1 MTTCIFTSN
10 SSIKHDTGPGHPE
23 CPERIPAILTGLK
36 KIQSQKLIWKE
47 IGSFDEKYIELTHS
61 KKYLEKINQS
71 FPKEDLVFL
80 DGDTIVSKGSKKAAY
95 DAVGAIINAIDAV
108 MNQEF
113 DNAFCV
119 VRPPGHHAE
128 KEQAMGFCIFNN
140 VAVGAT
146 YLLEKYKL
154 DKVAIIDFD
163 VHHGNGTQDIFY
175 NEKKVLYISS
185 HQFPFYPGTGS
196 KDEIGK
202 FNNILNIPLK
212 TGTVSEE
219 FFNSYKKVYDKLNE
233 FRPQFILL
241 SAGFDAHKND
251 PLANVNLESRDY
263 YILTKEIMKIAKK
276 ICSNK
281 IVSILEGG
289 YNLSAIQESAKYHV
303 EALLE
308 V

>member
-61 KKYLEKINQS
+61 QKYLEKINQS

-95 DAVGAIINAIDAV
+95 DAVGGIINAIDAV

-113 DNAFCV
+113 NNAFCV

-154 DKVAIIDFD
+154 NKVAIIDFD

-212 TGTVSEE
+212 AGTVSEE

-251 PLANVNLESRDY
+251 PLANVNLESKDY

-276 ICSNK
+276 VCDNK

>member
-1 MTTCIFTSN
+1 VTTCIFTSN

-36 KIQSQKLIWKE
+36 KIQSQKLIWRE

-95 DAVGAIINAIDAV
+95 DAVGAIINAIDTV

-175 NEKKVLYISS
+175 NEKKVLYVSS

-212 TGTVSEE
+212 AGTVSEE
-219 FFNSYKKVYDKLNE
+219 FFNSYKKVYNKLNE
-233 FRPQFILL
+233 FKPQFILL

-251 PLANVNLESRDY
+251 PLANVDLESRDY

>member
-36 KIQSQKLIWKE
+36 KLQSQKLIWKE

-71 FPKEDLVFL
+71 FPKENLFFL

-95 DAVGAIINAIDAV
+95 DAVASIINAIDAV

-140 VAVGAT
+140 VAVGGT

-212 TGTVSEE
+212 AGTVSEE

-263 YILTKEIMKIAKK
+263 YILTREIMKIAKK
-276 ICSNK
+276 VCSNK

-308 V
+308 I

>member
-1 MTTCIFTSN
+1 VTTCIFTSN

-23 CPERIPAILTGLK
+23 CPERIPAIITGLK

-212 TGTVSEE
+212 AGTVSEE

-251 PLANVNLESRDY
+251 PLANVDLESRDY

>member
-1 MTTCIFTSN
+1 MTTCIFTAD
-10 SSIKHDTGPGHPE
+10 SSTQHDTGPGHPE
-23 CPERIPAILTGLK
+23 CPERIPSIINGLK
-36 KIQSQKLIWKE
+36 RIQSKNLIWKDV
-47 IGSFDEKYIELTHS
+47 GSFDEKYIKLTHS
-61 KKYLEKINQS
+61 EKYLEKINQS
-71 FPKEDLVFL
+71 FPKEGLDFL

-95 DAVGAIINAIDAV
+95 DAVSSIINAIDAV
-108 MNQEF
+108 MNKEF
-113 DNAFCV
+113 NNAFCV

-154 DKVAIIDFD
+154 NKVAIIDFD

-196 KDEIGK
+196 EDETGK
-202 FNNILNIPLK
+202 YDNILNIPLK
-212 TGTVSEE
+212 AETSSKE
-219 FFNSYKKVYDKLNE
+219 FFDSYKKVYDKLNE
-233 FRPQFILL
+233 FKPEFILL

-251 PLANVNLESRDY
+251 PLANINLESKDY
-263 YILTKEIMKIAKK
+263 YTLTKEIMKIAKQ
-276 ICSNK
+276 ICENK

-289 YNLSAIQESAKYHV
+289 YNLAAIQESAKYHV

>member
-36 KIQSQKLIWKE
+36 KIQSQKLIWRE

-146 YLLEKYKL
+146 YLLEKHKL

-212 TGTVSEE
+212 AGTVSEE

>member
-80 DGDTIVSKGSKKAAY
+80 DGDTIVSRGSKKAAY

-212 TGTVSEE
+212 AGTVSEE

-251 PLANVNLESRDY
+251 PLANVDLESRDY

>member
-1 MTTCIFTSN
+1 MTTCIFTAD
-10 SSIKHDTGPGHPE
+10 SSTQHDTGPGHPE
-23 CPERIPAILTGLK
+23 CPERIPSIINGLK
-36 KIQSQKLIWKE
+36 RIQSKNLIWKDV
-47 IGSFDEKYIELTHS
+47 GSFDEKYIKLTHS
-61 KKYLEKINQS
+61 EKYLEKINQS
-71 FPKEDLVFL
+71 FPKEGLDFL

-95 DAVGAIINAIDAV
+95 DAVSSIINAIDAV
-108 MNQEF
+108 MNKEF
-113 DNAFCV
+113 NNAFCV

-154 DKVAIIDFD
+154 NKVAIIDFD

-196 KDEIGK
+196 EDETGK
-202 FNNILNIPLK
+202 YNNILNIPLK
-212 TGTVSEE
+212 AETSSKE
-219 FFNSYKKVYDKLNE
+219 FFESYKKVYDKLNE
-233 FRPQFILL
+233 FKPEFILL

-251 PLANVNLESRDY
+251 PLANINLESKDY
-263 YILTKEIMKIAKK
+263 YTLTKEIIKIAKQ
-276 ICSNK
+276 ICENK

-289 YNLSAIQESAKYHV
+289 YNLAAIQESAKYHV

>member
-1 MTTCIFTSN
+1 VTTCIFTAD
-10 SSIKHDTGPGHPE
+10 SSIQHDTGPGHPE
-23 CPERIPAILTGLK
+23 CPERIPSIVNGLK
-36 KIQSQKLIWKE
+36 KILSKNLIWKSV
-47 IGSFDEKYIELTHS
+47 GSFDEKYIKLTHS
-61 KKYLEKINQS
+61 EKYFEKINQS
-71 FPKEDLVFL
+71 FPKEGLDFL
-80 DGDTIVSKGSKKAAY
+80 DGDTIVSKGSKKATY
-95 DAVGAIINAIDAV
+95 DAVASIINAIDGI
-108 MNQEF
+108 MNKEF

-128 KEQAMGFCIFNN
+128 KDHAMGFCIFNN

-146 YLLEKYKL
+146 YLIEKYKL
-154 DKVAIIDFD
+154 NRLTIIDFD

-196 KDEIGK
+196 EDETGK
-202 FNNILNIPLK
+202 YNNILNIPLK
-212 TGTVSEE
+212 SGTNSKE
-219 FFNSYKKVYDKLNE
+219 FFDSYEKVYAKINE
-233 FRPQFILL
+233 FKPEFILL

-251 PLANVNLESRDY
+251 PLANINLETKDY
-263 YILTKEIMKIAKK
+263 YTLTKEIMKIAKRV
-276 ICSNK
+276 CGNK

-289 YNLSAIQESAKYHV
+289 YNLAAIEESAKCHV

>member
-10 SSIKHDTGPGHPE
+10 SFIKHDTGPGHPE

-36 KIQSQKLIWKE
+36 KIQSQKLIWRE

-140 VAVGAT
+140 IAVGAT

-212 TGTVSEE
+212 AGTVSEE
-219 FFNSYKKVYDKLNE
+219 FFNNYKKVYDKLNE

-281 IVSILEGG
+281 IISILEGG

>member
-1 MTTCIFTSN
+1 MTTCIFTAE
-10 SSIKHDTGPGHPE
+10 SSIQHDTGPGHPE
-23 CPERIPAILTGLK
+23 CPERIPSIINGLK
-36 KIQSQKLIWKE
+36 KIQSKNLIWKNV
-47 IGSFDEKYIELTHS
+47 GSFDEKYIKLTHS
-61 KKYLEKINQS
+61 EKYFEKINQS
-71 FPKEDLVFL
+71 FPKEGLDFL

-95 DAVGAIINAIDAV
+95 DAVTSIINAIDGV
-108 MNQEF
+108 MNKEF

-128 KEQAMGFCIFNN
+128 KEHAMGFCIFNN

-146 YLLEKYKL
+146 YLIEKYRL
-154 DKVAIIDFD
+154 NKVAIIDFD
-163 VHHGNGTQDIFY
+163 VHHGNGTQDIFC

-196 KDEIGK
+196 EDETGK
-202 FNNILNIPLK
+202 YNNILNIPLK
-212 TGTVSEE
+212 SGTNSEE
-219 FFNSYKKVYDKLNE
+219 FFDSYKKIYTKLNE
-233 FRPQFILL
+233 FKPEFILL

-251 PLANVNLESRDY
+251 PLANINLESKDY
-263 YILTKEIMKIAKK
+263 YTLTKEVIKIAKQL
-276 ICSNK
+276 CDNK

-289 YNLSAIQESAKYHV
+289 YNLAAIQESAKYHV

>member
-10 SSIKHDTGPGHPE
+10 SSIRHDTGPGHPE
-23 CPERIPAILTGLK
+23 CPERIPAILNGLK

-61 KKYLEKINQS
+61 QKYLEKINQS

-128 KEQAMGFCIFNN
+128 KEQAMGFCILNN

-212 TGTVSEE
+212 AGTVSEE

-251 PLANVNLESRDY
+251 PLANVNLESKDY

-276 ICSNK
+276 ICGNK

>member
-1 MTTCIFTSN
+1 MTTCIFTAD
-10 SSIKHDTGPGHPE
+10 SSTQHDTGPGHPE
-23 CPERIPAILTGLK
+23 CPERIPSIINGLK
-36 KIQSQKLIWKE
+36 RIQSKNLIWKDV
-47 IGSFDEKYIELTHS
+47 GSFDEKYIKLTHS
-61 KKYLEKINQS
+61 EKYLEKINQS
-71 FPKEDLVFL
+71 FPKEGLDFL

-95 DAVGAIINAIDAV
+95 DAVSSIINAIDAV
-108 MNQEF
+108 MNKEF
-113 DNAFCV
+113 NNAFCV

-154 DKVAIIDFD
+154 NKVAIIDFD

-196 KDEIGK
+196 EDETGK
-202 FNNILNIPLK
+202 YNNILNIPLK
-212 TGTVSEE
+212 AETSSKE
-219 FFNSYKKVYDKLNE
+219 FFDSYKKVYDKLNE
-233 FRPQFILL
+233 FKPEFILL

-251 PLANVNLESRDY
+251 PLANINLESKDY
-263 YILTKEIMKIAKK
+263 YTLTKEIMKIAKQ
-276 ICSNK
+276 ICESK

-289 YNLSAIQESAKYHV
+289 YNLAAIQESAKYHV

>member
-1 MTTCIFTSN
+1 VTTCIFTSS

-23 CPERIPAILTGLK
+23 CPERVPAILTGLK

-47 IGSFDEKYIELTHS
+47 IRYFDEKYIELTHS

-71 FPKEDLVFL
+71 FPKEDLVYL
-80 DGDTIVSKGSKKAAY
+80 DGDTIISKGSKKAAH
-95 DAVGAIINAIDAV
+95 DAVGAIINAIDAL

-119 VRPPGHHAE
+119 VRPPGHHAK

-175 NEKKVLYISS
+175 NEKRVLYISS

-212 TGTVSEE
+212 AGTVSEE

-251 PLANVNLESRDY
+251 PLANVDLESRDY

-276 ICSNK
+276 ICSDK

>member
-1 MTTCIFTSN
+1 MTTCIFTSS

-23 CPERIPAILTGLK
+23 CPERVPAILTGLK

-47 IGSFDEKYIELTHS
+47 IRYFDEKYIELTHS

-175 NEKKVLYISS
+175 NEKRVLYISS

-212 TGTVSEE
+212 AGTVSEE

-251 PLANVNLESRDY
+251 PLANVDLESRDY

>member
-10 SSIKHDTGPGHPE
+10 YSIRHDTGPGHPE
-23 CPERIPAILTGLK
+23 CPERIPAILNGLK

-61 KKYLEKINQS
+61 QKYLEKINQS

-108 MNQEF
+108 MNQKF

-212 TGTVSEE
+212 AGTVSDE
-219 FFNSYKKVYDKLNE
+219 FFNCYKKVYDKLNE

-251 PLANVNLESRDY
+251 PLANVNLESKDY
-263 YILTKEIMKIAKK
+263 YVLTKEIMKIAKK
-276 ICSNK
+276 ICGNK

>member
-1 MTTCIFTSN
+1 MTTCIFTAD
-10 SSIKHDTGPGHPE
+10 SSTQHDTGPGHPE
-23 CPERIPAILTGLK
+23 CPERIPSIINGLK
-36 KIQSQKLIWKE
+36 RIQSKNLIWKDV
-47 IGSFDEKYIELTHS
+47 GSFDEKYIKLTHS
-61 KKYLEKINQS
+61 EKYLEKINQS
-71 FPKEDLVFL
+71 FPKEGLDFL

-95 DAVGAIINAIDAV
+95 DAVSSIINAIDAV
-108 MNQEF
+108 MNKEF
-113 DNAFCV
+113 NNAFCV

-154 DKVAIIDFD
+154 NKVAIIDFD

-196 KDEIGK
+196 EDETGK
-202 FNNILNIPLK
+202 YDNILNIPLK
-212 TGTVSEE
+212 AETSSKE
-219 FFNSYKKVYDKLNE
+219 FFDSYKKVYDKLNE
-233 FRPQFILL
+233 FKPEFILL

-251 PLANVNLESRDY
+251 PLANINLESKDY
-263 YILTKEIMKIAKK
+263 YTLTKEIMKIAKQ
-276 ICSNK
+276 ICESK

-289 YNLSAIQESAKYHV
+289 YNLAAIQESAKYHV

>member
-1 MTTCIFTSN
+1 VTTCIFTSN
-10 SSIKHDTGPGHPE
+10 SFIKHDTGPGHPE
-23 CPERIPAILTGLK
+23 FPERIPAILTGLK
-36 KIQSQKLIWKE
+36 KIQSQKLIWRE

-140 VAVGAT
+140 IAVGAT

-212 TGTVSEE
+212 AGTVSEE

>member
-10 SSIKHDTGPGHPE
+10 YSIKHDTGPGHPE

-36 KIQSQKLIWKE
+36 KIQSQKLIWRE

-128 KEQAMGFCIFNN
+128 KEHAMGFCIFNN

-212 TGTVSEE
+212 AGTVSEE

>member
-36 KIQSQKLIWKE
+36 KIQSQKLIWRE

-146 YLLEKYKL
+146 YLLEKHKL

-175 NEKKVLYISS
+175 NEKKILYISS

-196 KDEIGK
+196 EDETGK
-202 FNNILNIPLK
+202 YNNILNIPLK
-212 TGTVSEE
+212 AGTSSKE

-233 FRPQFILL
+233 FNPEFILL

-251 PLANVNLESRDY
+251 PLANINLESKDY
-263 YILTKEIMKIAKK
+263 YTLTKEIMKTYK
-276 ICSNK
+276 
-281 IVSILEGG
+281 
-289 YNLSAIQESAKYHV
+289 
-303 EALLE
+303 
-308 V
+308 

>member
-23 CPERIPAILTGLK
+23 CPERVPAILTGLK
-36 KIQSQKLIWKE
+36 KIQSQKLIWRE

-212 TGTVSEE
+212 AGTVSEE
-219 FFNSYKKVYDKLNE
+219 FFNNYKKVYDKLNE

-251 PLANVNLESRDY
+251 PLANLNLVSRDY

>member
-47 IGSFDEKYIELTHS
+47 IRSFDEKYIELTHS

-212 TGTVSEE
+212 AGTVSEE

-251 PLANVNLESRDY
+251 PLANVDLESRDY

>member
-212 TGTVSEE
+212 AGTVSEE

-251 PLANVNLESRDY
+251 PLANVDLESRDY

-276 ICSNK
+276 VCNNK

-289 YNLSAIQESAKYHV
+289 YNLSAIQESTKYHV

>member
-10 SSIKHDTGPGHPE
+10 SFIKHDTGPGHPE

-61 KKYLEKINQS
+61 KKYLEKISQS

-212 TGTVSEE
+212 AGTVSEE
-219 FFNSYKKVYDKLNE
+219 FFNNYKKVYDKLNE

>member
-10 SSIKHDTGPGHPE
+10 FSIKHDTGPGHPE
-23 CPERIPAILTGLK
+23 CPERIPAILNGLK

-61 KKYLEKINQS
+61 QKYLEKINQS

-95 DAVGAIINAIDAV
+95 DAVGGVINAIDAV

-140 VAVGAT
+140 VAIGAT

-154 DKVAIIDFD
+154 NKVAIIDFD

-212 TGTVSEE
+212 AGTVSEE
-219 FFNSYKKVYDKLNE
+219 FFNSYKKVYEKLNE
-233 FRPQFILL
+233 FSPQFILL

-251 PLANVNLESRDY
+251 PLANVNLESKDY

-276 ICSNK
+276 VCDNK

>member
-10 SSIKHDTGPGHPE
+10 SFIKHDTGPGHPE

-212 TGTVSEE
+212 AGTVSEE

-251 PLANVNLESRDY
+251 PLANVDLESRDY

>member
-1 MTTCIFTSN
+1 MTTCIFTAD
-10 SSIKHDTGPGHPE
+10 SSIQHDTGPGHPE
-23 CPERIPAILTGLK
+23 CAERIPSIINALK
-36 KIQSQKLIWKE
+36 KIQSQKLIWKNV
-47 IGSFDEKYIELTHS
+47 GSFDEKYIKLTHS
-61 KKYLEKINQS
+61 VKYFEKINQS
-71 FPKEDLVFL
+71 FPTEGLDFL

-95 DAVGAIINAIDAV
+95 DSVASIINAIDAI
-108 MNQEF
+108 MNKEF
-113 DNAFCV
+113 NNAFCV
-119 VRPPGHHAE
+119 IRPPGHHAE

-154 DKVAIIDFD
+154 NKVAIIDFD

-196 KDEIGK
+196 ENETGK
-202 FNNILNIPLK
+202 YNNILNIPLK
-212 TGTVSEE
+212 AETSSKE
-219 FFNSYKKVYDKLNE
+219 FFDSYKKVYDKLNE
-233 FRPQFILL
+233 FKPEFILL

-251 PLANVNLESRDY
+251 PLANINLESKDY
-263 YILTKEIMKIAKK
+263 YTLTKEIMKIAKQ
-276 ICSNK
+276 ICESK

-289 YNLSAIQESAKYHV
+289 YNLVAIQESAKYHV

>member
-1 MTTCIFTSN
+1 VTTCIFTAD
-10 SSIKHDTGPGHPE
+10 SSTQHDTGPGHPE
-23 CPERIPAILTGLK
+23 CPERIPSIINGLK
-36 KIQSQKLIWKE
+36 RIQSKNLIWKDV
-47 IGSFDEKYIELTHS
+47 GSFDEKYIKLTHS
-61 KKYLEKINQS
+61 EKYLEKINQS
-71 FPKEDLVFL
+71 FPKEGLDFL
-80 DGDTIVSKGSKKAAY
+80 DVDTIVSKGSKKAAY
-95 DAVGAIINAIDAV
+95 DAVSSIINAIDAV
-108 MNQEF
+108 MNKEF
-113 DNAFCV
+113 NNAFCV

-154 DKVAIIDFD
+154 NKVAIIDFD

-196 KDEIGK
+196 EDETGK
-202 FNNILNIPLK
+202 YDNILNIPLK
-212 TGTVSEE
+212 AETSSKE
-219 FFNSYKKVYDKLNE
+219 FFDSYKKVYDKLNE
-233 FRPQFILL
+233 FKPEFILL

-251 PLANVNLESRDY
+251 PLANINLESKDY
-263 YILTKEIMKIAKK
+263 YTLTKEIIKIAKQ
-276 ICSNK
+276 ICENK

-289 YNLSAIQESAKYHV
+289 YNLAAIQESAKYHV

>member
-10 SSIKHDTGPGHPE
+10 YSIKHDTGPGHPE

-212 TGTVSEE
+212 AGTVSEE

-251 PLANVNLESRDY
+251 PLANLDLESRDY

>member
-36 KIQSQKLIWKE
+36 KIQSQKLIWRE

-202 FNNILNIPLK
+202 FNNILNIPLRA
-212 TGTVSEE
+212 GTVSEE

>member
-1 MTTCIFTSN
+1 
-10 SSIKHDTGPGHPE
+10 
-23 CPERIPAILTGLK
+23 
-36 KIQSQKLIWKE
+36 
-47 IGSFDEKYIELTHS
+47 
-61 KKYLEKINQS
+61 
-71 FPKEDLVFL
+71 
-80 DGDTIVSKGSKKAAY
+80 
-95 DAVGAIINAIDAV
+95 

-140 VAVGAT
+140 VAIGAT

-154 DKVAIIDFD
+154 NKVAIIDFD

-212 TGTVSEE
+212 AGTVSEE
-219 FFNSYKKVYDKLNE
+219 FFNSYKKVYEKLNE
-233 FRPQFILL
+233 FSPQFILL

-251 PLANVNLESRDY
+251 PLANVNLESKDY
-263 YILTKEIMKIAKK
+263 YILTKEIMKMAKK
-276 ICSNK
+276 VCNNK

>member
-1 MTTCIFTSN
+1 MTTCIFTAD
-10 SSIKHDTGPGHPE
+10 SSTQHDTGPGHPE
-23 CPERIPAILTGLK
+23 CPERIPSIINGLK
-36 KIQSQKLIWKE
+36 RIQSKNLIWKDV
-47 IGSFDEKYIELTHS
+47 GSFDEKYIKLTHS
-61 KKYLEKINQS
+61 EKYLENINQS
-71 FPKEDLVFL
+71 FPKEGLDFL

-95 DAVGAIINAIDAV
+95 DAVSSIINAIDAV
-108 MNQEF
+108 MNKEF
-113 DNAFCV
+113 NNAFCV

-154 DKVAIIDFD
+154 NKVAIIDFD

-196 KDEIGK
+196 EDETGK
-202 FNNILNIPLK
+202 YDNILNIPLK
-212 TGTVSEE
+212 AETSSKE
-219 FFNSYKKVYDKLNE
+219 FFESYKKVYDKLNE
-233 FRPQFILL
+233 FKPEFILL

-251 PLANVNLESRDY
+251 PLANINLESKDY
-263 YILTKEIMKIAKK
+263 YTLTKEIMKIAKQ
-276 ICSNK
+276 ICESK

-289 YNLSAIQESAKYHV
+289 YNLAAIQESAKYHV

>member
-128 KEQAMGFCIFNN
+128 KEHAMGFCIFNN
-140 VAVGAT
+140 IAVGAT

-212 TGTVSEE
+212 AGTVSEE

-251 PLANVNLESRDY
+251 PLANVDLESRDY

>member
-1 MTTCIFTSN
+1 MTTCIFTTD
-10 SSIKHDTGPGHPE
+10 SSVQHDTGPGHPE
-23 CPERIPAILTGLK
+23 CPERIPSIINGLK
-36 KIQSQKLIWKE
+36 KIQSQKLIWEKVR
-47 IGSFDEKYIELTHS
+47 SFDDKYIKLTHS
-61 KKYLEKINQS
+61 EKYFEKINQS
-71 FPKEDLVFL
+71 FPKEGLAFL

-108 MNQEF
+108 MNKEF

-140 VAVGAT
+140 IAVGAT
-146 YLLEKYKL
+146 YLMEKYKMN
-154 DKVAIIDFD
+154 KVAIIDFD

-196 KDEIGK
+196 KDETGK
-202 FNNILNIPLK
+202 YNNILNIPLK
-212 TGTVSEE
+212 AGTNSKE
-219 FFNSYKKVYDKLNE
+219 FFASYNKVYDKLNE
-233 FRPQFILL
+233 FKPEFILL

-251 PLANVNLESRDY
+251 PLANINLESKDY
-263 YILTKEIMKIAKK
+263 YTLTKEIIKIAKQV
-276 ICSNK
+276 SGNK

-289 YNLSAIQESAKYHV
+289 YNLAAIQESAKYHV

-308 V
+308 A

>member
-1 MTTCIFTSN
+1 VTTCIFTAD
-10 SSIKHDTGPGHPE
+10 SSTQHDTGPGHPE
-23 CPERIPAILTGLK
+23 CPERIPSIINGLK
-36 KIQSQKLIWKE
+36 RIQSKNLIWKDV
-47 IGSFDEKYIELTHS
+47 GSFDEKYIKLTHS
-61 KKYLEKINQS
+61 EKYLEKINQS
-71 FPKEDLVFL
+71 FPKEGLDFL

-95 DAVGAIINAIDAV
+95 DAVSSIINAIDAV
-108 MNQEF
+108 MNKEF
-113 DNAFCV
+113 NNAFCV

-146 YLLEKYKL
+146 YLLGKYKL
-154 DKVAIIDFD
+154 NKVAIIDFD

-196 KDEIGK
+196 EDETGK
-202 FNNILNIPLK
+202 YDNILNIPLK
-212 TGTVSEE
+212 AETSSKE
-219 FFNSYKKVYDKLNE
+219 FFDSYKKVYDKLNE
-233 FRPQFILL
+233 FKPEFILL

-251 PLANVNLESRDY
+251 PLANINLESKDY
-263 YILTKEIMKIAKK
+263 YTLTKEIMKIAKQ
-276 ICSNK
+276 ICESK

-289 YNLSAIQESAKYHV
+289 YNLAAIQESAKYHV